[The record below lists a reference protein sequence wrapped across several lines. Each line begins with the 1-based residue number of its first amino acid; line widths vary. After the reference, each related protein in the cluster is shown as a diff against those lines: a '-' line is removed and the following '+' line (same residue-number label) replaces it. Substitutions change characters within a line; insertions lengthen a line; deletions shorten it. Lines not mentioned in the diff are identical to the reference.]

1 MADTWFTTTLAPEKT
16 KSLFNAD
23 YWNFKV
29 FENSKGKYIYF
40 ELHDDNGYAGWVFIN
55 EDGTIEFGEPGV

>member
-1 MADTWFTTTLAPEKT
+1 MADTWFKSNLDPKEA

-23 YWNFKV
+23 YWNFKIS
-29 FENSKGKYIYF
+29 ENSNGKYIYF
-40 ELHDDNGYAGWVFIN
+40 ELHDDDGYTGWVFIK